1 MMKSLNRV
9 IFNGVFSSFVFL
21 LFCLFNSVAAFGQ
34 NSAADSS
41 MIKRIEDMQANHLYL
56 LVSGSRILWTQK
68 GVVKDFSMT
77 KYYIDGKS
85 TDFKAFKA
93 LKDKRVRDCYV
104 SDDAKNKSI
113 IVHTMGHGAN
123 EYINGELQS
132 KRLSPEMLK
141 NVDLYKV
148 GVDANGEQIACLF
161 TKGFQ
166 GDADKI
172 FGDLIGPGGREGLGG
187 EPAYLLFPDD
197 LPLGEYEFIV
207 NGKPVS
213 RSDFAKMKTK
223 KMKSLVIKWPP
234 VDLSKIMIR

>member
-1 MMKSLNRV
+1 MKSLNRV
-9 IFNGVFSSFVFL
+9 ISNEVFSSFVFFA
-21 LFCLFNSVAAFGQ
+21 FCLFEGVAAFGQ

-68 GVVKDFSMT
+68 GVVKDFSKT
-77 KYYIDGKS
+77 EFFIDGKP

-93 LKDKRVRDCYV
+93 LKDKRLWDCYV
-104 SDDAKNKSI
+104 CDDTKNKSI
-113 IVHTMGHGAN
+113 IVHTMGHGSK
-123 EYINGELQS
+123 EYLNGELQI
-132 KRLSPEMLK
+132 KRISPEMLK
-141 NVDLYKV
+141 NVDLHKV

-172 FGDLIGPGGREGLGG
+172 FADLIGPGGREGFGG
-187 EPAYLLFPDD
+187 ESAYLLFPDD
-197 LPLGEYEFIV
+197 FSLEEYDFIV